1 MHAPFSYLLFAQ
13 ENKNTGSKTPF
24 LSIYSNPLPPPPL
37 QTSTKQGNTCTVK
50 RTSAVLECTKA
61 NHALHLC
68 VESSGAAALR
78 SQLCMDVPA
87 FPPLLPHCAD
97 MREYWCSIPLH
108 RS

>member
-1 MHAPFSYLLFAQ
+1 
-13 ENKNTGSKTPF
+13 
-24 LSIYSNPLPPPPL
+24 
-37 QTSTKQGNTCTVK
+37 
-50 RTSAVLECTKA
+50 LECTKA